1 MRGSPVRS
9 NLQLP
14 DIVLTPD
21 LPLFDYG
28 CDRGDDLRMWTELSF
43 QGTGW
48 DLVHRPDQDLRRAP
62 IDINLG

>member
-1 MRGSPVRS
+1 
-9 NLQLP
+9 
-14 DIVLTPD
+14 
-21 LPLFDYG
+21 
-28 CDRGDDLRMWTELSF
+28 MWTELSF